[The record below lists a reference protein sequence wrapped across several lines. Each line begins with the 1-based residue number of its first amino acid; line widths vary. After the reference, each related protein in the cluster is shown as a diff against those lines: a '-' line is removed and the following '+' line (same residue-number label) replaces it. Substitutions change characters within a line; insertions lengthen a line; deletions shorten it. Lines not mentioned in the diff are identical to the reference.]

1 MSDKEE
7 TKKEVLTEDSVERD
21 LDSDKEKELIDSKK
35 KYASLSDASEK
46 LIEKLSDDNL
56 NKEDI
61 AHVNEILKEVKVFA
75 EAVKAVSDSNKKLF
89 STLGDI
95 LVRAEVERAKEAKKA
110 AKAVEKATAKVS
122 TDSDDSD
129 DDNDDD
135 DDDDTTGGGFFGGGK
150 RKKTKKKRR
159 VRKKRRRSRKK
170 KTKH

>member
-135 DDDDTTGGGFFGGGK
+135 DDDTTGGGFFGGGK